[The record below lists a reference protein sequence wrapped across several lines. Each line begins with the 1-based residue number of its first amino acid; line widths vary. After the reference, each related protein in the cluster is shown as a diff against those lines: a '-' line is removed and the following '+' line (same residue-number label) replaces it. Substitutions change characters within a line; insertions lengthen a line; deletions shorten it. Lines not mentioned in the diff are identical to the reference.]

1 MGSVMLCRM
10 SDARLTL
17 LSTILALPDDERAAV
32 ERELA
37 PLARSAS
44 LGDLAADVA
53 HDVANPLFGVLGL
66 VDLLLDDAAP
76 GSGDEERLRL
86 VRAAALEM
94 KATLGSLLDF
104 ARPAGRETV
113 QTDLVAAVQAALGLV
128 RHGVGKLLELD
139 ERYPAGPELV
149 ACSEPLVLE
158 AVLHLLLAAR
168 TGTDKLTLDIANGTL
183 TISPGGRE
191 SLGTLAA
198 ARIAADHGGTV
209 ELTDRALTLRLP
221 PA

>member
-1 MGSVMLCRM
+1 VS
-10 SDARLTL
+10 
-17 LSTILALPDDERAAV
+17 LPDDERPAL

-37 PLARSAS
+37 PLARSAA

-66 VDLLLDDAAP
+66 VDLLLDDAAE
-76 GSGDEERLRL
+76 GSDDEERLKL

-104 ARPAGRETV
+104 ARPTGGETARA
-113 QTDLVAAVQAALGLV
+113 DLTEAVRAALGLV
-128 RHGVGKLLELD
+128 RHGVGKLLELK
-139 ERYPAGPELV
+139 ERYPAEPVLV
-149 ACSEPLVLE
+149 ACPAPLVVE
-158 AVLHLLLAAR
+158 AVLQLLLAAR
-168 TGTDKLTLDIANGTL
+168 AGAGKLTLDVSGGTL
-183 TISPGGRE
+183 TIHPGGRE

-209 ELTDRALTLRLP
+209 ELTDTALTLRLP

>member
-1 MGSVMLCRM
+1 MGSVMLCWM
-10 SDARLTL
+10 SGAGSTL
-17 LSTILALPDDERAAV
+17 LSTILSLPDDRRPAV

-37 PLARSAS
+37 PLTRSAA

-66 VDLLLDDAAP
+66 VDLLLDDATP
-76 GSGDEERLRL
+76 GSDDEDRLRL
-86 VRAAALEM
+86 VRDAALEM

-104 ARPAGRETV
+104 ARPGGSDAV
-113 QTDLVAAVQAALGLV
+113 QADLTEAVQAALELV

-139 ERYPAGPELV
+139 ERYPAGPQLV
-149 ACSEPLVLE
+149 ACPRPLVLQS
-158 AVLHLLLAAR
+158 VLHLLLAAR
-168 TGTDKLTLDIANGTL
+168 TGADKLTVEVADGAL
-183 TISPGGRE
+183 TVSPGGGE

-209 ELTDRALTLRLP
+209 ELTEAAITLRLP
-221 PA
+221 PP